1 MTLKNDELDKLLAEL
16 APGEDDRAELLEA
29 HRLLEHDL
37 SRLADPSPPA
47 DLVQRVM
54 ARVAEAPALAPSRQ
68 DAYLAFVIV
77 SVAALL
83 GTLALASQGV
93 PASAWGVWLTK
104 GLTTLS
110 TMVISAETALAALW
124 QNAALPTAVAAM
136 GTSMVLVWGLRRFST
151 PAVATRRA
159 S

>member
-1 MTLKNDELDKLLAEL
+1 MTLKNDELDQLLAEL
-16 APGEDDRAELLEA
+16 TPNEDDRAELLEA

-37 SRLADPSPPA
+37 SRLADPAPPV

-54 ARVAEAPALAPSRQ
+54 ARVAEAPALAPGRQ
-68 DAYLAFVIV
+68 DAYVAFVIV

-93 PASAWGVWLTK
+93 AAGAWGVWLTK
-104 GLTTLS
+104 GLTTVSAMVLS
-110 TMVISAETALAALW
+110 TETALAALW

-136 GTSMVLVWGLRRFST
+136 GTSLVLVWGLRRFSI
-151 PAVATRRA
+151 PAAATGRA